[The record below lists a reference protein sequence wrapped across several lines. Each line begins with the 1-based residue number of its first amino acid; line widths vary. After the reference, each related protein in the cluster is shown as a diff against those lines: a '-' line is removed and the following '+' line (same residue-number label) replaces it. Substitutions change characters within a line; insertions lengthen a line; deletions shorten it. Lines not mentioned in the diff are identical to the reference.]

1 MWIMANRH
9 FGKLADVWKH
19 AVLTEVLEREPPSR
33 YAETHAGS
41 ASYALTRD
49 EERQFGILRFLAMA
63 PRHDA
68 LARSGYRMIA
78 ASYAGDGGG
87 LYPGSALLA
96 MTVLGDRSSY
106 LLCDLDPDSAAGL
119 RDRSRELGLQRCE
132 VVAADGLAAV
142 PEWLDDA
149 AAAAPG
155 TALVHIDPFDP
166 YARAPGGYSAL
177 ELAARLAD
185 RGTAL
190 VYWYG
195 YDQPSEQAWARDE
208 LSALTPAP
216 LWCGDVMVT
225 DASGGGR
232 TGNLGRATTPGT
244 GFGIIAANLS
254 EGTLSAAADLGHAL
268 ADAYAGATLPDG
280 GQGNLVFTCSTG
292 GGGAAGEDDREAT
305 GRSAR

>member
-1 MWIMANRH
+1 MWAVANRH

-19 AVLTEVLEREPPSR
+19 AVLTEVLEREPPGR

-49 EERQFGILRFLAMA
+49 EERQFGILRFLATA
-63 PRHDA
+63 PRCDA
-68 LARSGYRMIA
+68 LARSGYRAIA
-78 ASYAGDGGG
+78 ASYAGDGSG

-119 RDRSRELGLQRCE
+119 RDRSRELGLHRCE
-132 VVAADGLAAV
+132 VAEADGLAAV
-142 PEWLDDA
+142 PAWLDDGDGDGAVA
-149 AAAAPG
+149 AGP
-155 TALVHIDPFDP
+155 ALVHIDPFDP
-166 YARAPGGYSAL
+166 YARAPAGYSAL
-177 ELAARLAD
+177 ELAARIAD

-195 YDQPSEQAWARDE
+195 YDQAGEQAWARAE
-208 LSALTPAP
+208 LSALTSAP

-225 DASGGGR
+225 DASGGGHP
-232 TGNLGRATTPGT
+232 GDLGRATTPGT

-254 EGTLSAAADLGHAL
+254 PATLSACNDLGHAL

-280 GQGNLVFTCSTG
+280 SQGSLVFTCSAD
-292 GGGAAGEDDREAT
+292 GADGREAT